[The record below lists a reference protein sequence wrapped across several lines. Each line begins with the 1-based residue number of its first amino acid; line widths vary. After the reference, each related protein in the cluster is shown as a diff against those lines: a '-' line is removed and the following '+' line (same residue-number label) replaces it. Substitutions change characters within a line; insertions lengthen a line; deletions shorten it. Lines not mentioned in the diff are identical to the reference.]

1 MDKMCR
7 NQVHIKHSH
16 AHKIAIED
24 EHFKLL
30 FSYFMF
36 KLFCLCDRYSQR
48 HLLPALKYIRLE
60 CVKFVQN
67 WIKLYLCLV
76 KQKAFVFWAIF
87 MFWFCECS
95 KANNKMHFHIGIRL
109 NSLTKLYSFSLEV
122 NVLFRLF
129 DVDFFLNSFVYA
141 RAKHQKY
148 N

>member
-48 HLLPALKYIRLE
+48 HLLPVPKYIRLE
-60 CVKFVQN
+60 CVKFAQN
-67 WIKLYLCLV
+67 WIKFYLCLV
-76 KQKAFVFWAIF
+76 KQKAFVFSYF
-87 MFWFCECS
+87 FGFG
-95 KANNKMHFHIGIRL
+95 F
-109 NSLTKLYSFSLEV
+109 V
-122 NVLFRLF
+122 NVQKLITKCIFISVYGLTLFILFRSQCTF
-129 DVDFFLNSFVYA
+129 PTFRCWFFFKFVCLCPG
-141 RAKHQKY
+141 QTSEI
-148 N
+148 